1 MGSRIMTLVLLG
13 LFALMLYL
21 FIRLM
26 ARASAWMT
34 GMGHR
39 PYRLLASR
47 YRGRF
52 ERRGFGD
59 PPTVSFTHNG
69 SSVRVGLAPQVGGK
83 PLPPRTRVV
92 VKFPRGL
99 PIRLELAPVSRPA
112 PPQPPRGTRLVH
124 VGDLEFDHAYVV
136 QANDIEMARAFLS
149 SAVRWSIAKLTRLGP
164 PGGMLISVNPQRLL
178 VQVDRNLGLN
188 GDALGQRR
196 PGSARDPRRPLPG
209 RGPATERRDRHR
221 RRRSRLGRGRRAA
234 RSARS
239 AARRSSTIPASSAAP
254 ARRPI
259 TATAGSS
266 SAPARSMAATASGAS
281 RRETGTGAAELRRL
295 RRMETE
301 SDLFRSRGG
310 AVILNCRGCSRPN
323 HRNP

>member
-1 MGSRIMTLVLLG
+1 MTLVLLG
-13 LFALMLYL
+13 LFALMLYVV
-21 FIRLM
+21 IRLT
-26 ARASAWMT
+26 ARASAWLT

-112 PPQPPRGTRLVH
+112 PPQSPRGTRLVH

-136 QANDIEMARAFLS
+136 QANDIEMARAFLN

-188 GDALGQRR
+188 GDALG
-196 PGSARDPRRPLPG
+196 SAVQEALVIHDGLCQG
-209 RGPATERRDRHR
+209 VAQQLSEGIAIV
-221 RRRSRLGRGRRAA
+221 AA
-234 RSARS
+234 
-239 AARRSSTIPASSAAP
+239 
-254 ARRPI
+254 
-259 TATAGSS
+259 
-266 SAPARSMAATASGAS
+266 
-281 RRETGTGAAELRRL
+281 GAASVEDAGPPICKVCGEAIVDDPAVFCGTCKTPHHRDCW
-295 RRMETE
+295 EFVGAC
-301 SDLFRSRGG
+301 SIYGCNGKRSVP
-310 AVILNCRGCSRPN
+310 A
-323 HRNP
+323 